1 LDARSSGP
9 SLLYLRVMVQV
20 IPLAPAL
27 GAEIRGVDASR
38 PLDDATFAG
47 IRDAWHQH
55 LVIVL
60 RGQDL
65 DEEAQVRFAERFGA
79 LSPIHTDHHSPTNKA
94 VMYIGNRKKDGRMV
108 GALPL
113 GEMQFHSDQ
122 CYKERPAAGTML
134 YGIEIPAEGGNTLF
148 ANAYKAYEALPAL
161 VRQRIEGR
169 KAVHVYDYGGGVLDR
184 RNMVEPEAGVSFAHP
199 VARTHPATG
208 RKALYVNR
216 LMTHHIEG
224 LLREESEE
232 LLALMFETLERPEFI
247 YEHRWR
253 VGDLVLWDNRCTL
266 HARRDFD
273 PAESR
278 WLRRVTIQGERPR

>member
-1 LDARSSGP
+1 MQIVALS
-9 SLLYLRVMVQV
+9 
-20 IPLAPAL
+20 PAL
-27 GAEIRGVDASR
+27 GAEIRGVDASQ
-38 PLDDATFAG
+38 PIGDADFRQ
-47 IRDAWHQH
+47 ILDAWHEH

-65 DEEAQVRFAERFGA
+65 DEDAQVRFAERFGE
-79 LSPIHTDHHSPTNKA
+79 LSPIHTDHHSATNKA
-94 VMYIGNRKKDGRMV
+94 VMYIGNRKKDGKLA

-122 CYKERPAAGTML
+122 CYQARPAMGTML
-134 YGIEIPAEGGNTLF
+134 YAIEIPAEGGNTVF
-148 ANAYKAYEALPAL
+148 ANGYKAYEALPADIREKVTGL
-161 VRQRIEGR
+161 

-184 RNMVEPEAGVSFAHP
+184 KFMVKPEEGMWCAHP

-208 RKALYVNR
+208 RKSLYVNR

-224 LLREESEE
+224 LPAEQSERILE
-232 LLALMFETLERPEFI
+232 LMFRTLELPEFV

-273 PAESR
+273 PNERR
-278 WLRRVTIQGERPR
+278 WLRRVTIKGEIPR